1 MRWGTTAA
9 IGTMQRRRLCGK
21 APCTWDQAFAVD
33 SALEPPWE
41 MALDTALAAAL
52 PLVAMA
58 LATALATALLSPASE
73 RRRSLRRHKAGAG
86 RPFQA
91 GWPHCKWDSATE
103 GPT

>member
-58 LATALATALLSPASE
+58 LATATSHMRSKQHSIESAHRHAT
-73 RRRSLRRHKAGAG
+73 R
-86 RPFQA
+86 
-91 GWPHCKWDSATE
+91 
-103 GPT
+103 